1 MADFTI
7 EKPVPFV
14 VAGVDGKEYELPRF
28 NSLSADQVEA
38 MAPISKSSDLAEKM
52 REVKAFILA
61 LCPELEDEPL
71 ADVGYMSL
79 FNELCA
85 GSAIPM
91 GES

>member
-7 EKPVPFV
+7 EAPVPFV
-14 VAGVDGKEYELPRF
+14 VEGVDGKEYELPRF
-28 NSLSADQVEA
+28 NNLSADQVEA
-38 MAPISKSSDLAEKM
+38 MAPISNSSDFADKV

-71 ADVGYMSL
+71 SDVGYMSL
-79 FNELCA
+79 FNALSA
-85 GSAIPM
+85 GSLVSV

>member
-14 VAGVDGKEYELPRF
+14 VEGVDGKEYELPRF
-28 NSLSADQVEA
+28 NDMNADQVEA
-38 MAPISKSSDLAEKM
+38 MAPISNSSNFAEKV
-52 REVKAFILA
+52 REVKSFILA

-71 ADVGYMSL
+71 ADMGYMHL
-79 FNELCA
+79 FNKLSEK
-85 GSAIPM
+85 SAISM